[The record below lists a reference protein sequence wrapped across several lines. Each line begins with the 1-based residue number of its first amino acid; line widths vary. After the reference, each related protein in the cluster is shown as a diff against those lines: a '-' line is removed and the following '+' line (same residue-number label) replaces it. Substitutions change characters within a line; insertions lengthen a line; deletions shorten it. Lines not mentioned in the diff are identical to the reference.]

1 MIRGLTTAPESSV
14 VALAITGDAGAFRE
28 LVLRRQAKVRDL
40 LRRLTANAAQA
51 DELSQEAFIQ
61 AWKSLPNLKAPEAF
75 GPWLRSI
82 ALNVWR
88 QDVRRAG
95 VPLEDDDSALETM
108 ADPSPS
114 PETNAM
120 RMDLEAALSRLRPPE
135 RLCVVLA
142 FAEGMTHPEI
152 AEVSGIPIG
161 TVKSHIAR
169 GGQKLR
175 AFLAI
180 GDGDD

>member
-1 MIRGLTTAPESSV
+1 VIRGLTTAAESSV
-14 VALAITGDAGAFRE
+14 VALAMTGDAAAFRE

-40 LRRLTANAAQA
+40 QRRLCRDPSKADDLAQ
-51 DELSQEAFIQ
+51 ETFVQ
-61 AWKSLPNLKAPEAF
+61 AWKSLPRLQSPEAF
-75 GPWLRSI
+75 GGWLRSI
-82 ALNVWR
+82 AVNVWK

-95 VPLEDDDSALETM
+95 VPLEDDPSALDTV
-108 ADPSPS
+108 ADPSPD
-114 PETNAM
+114 PEANAM
-120 RMDLEAALSRLRPPE
+120 RMDLEAALARLRPAE

-142 FAEGMTHPEI
+142 HAEGMTHPEI
-152 AEVSGIPIG
+152 VEVAGMPIG